1 MPISVTPAS
10 PAIGA
15 VVDGLDLS
23 RALDDRAK
31 AVLQDAFYKHCM
43 VLIRGQNLTQ
53 DQLVAATTWLG
64 TISKRN
70 RPDAI
75 RREDNPYISK
85 VSNIRE
91 NGELIGSLP
100 DGEMFFHFDA
110 AYVERPQRATFLYSV
125 EVPSVGG
132 NTLFANMYKA
142 YDNVPASLKARLEGK
157 TALQVYDYTTIEKP
171 DIANR
176 LSELKHFSHPVFITH
191 PVTKRKALYISRLMT
206 ARINEMEESESNEIL
221 EELYA
226 YAEDPQIQY
235 EHVWRQGDFIA
246 WDNLCSSHA
255 RTDFSA
261 AERRLLLRG
270 VMEGNHRPTA

>member
-1 MPISVTPAS
+1 MPVSVTPAS

-15 VVDGLDLS
+15 VIEGVDLS
-23 RALDDRAK
+23 RELDSVTK
-31 AVLQDAFYKHCM
+31 AALQDAFYQHCM
-43 VLIRGQNLTQ
+43 VVVRGQNLTQ

-100 DGEMFFHFDA
+100 DGEMYFHFDA
-110 AYVERPQRATFLYSV
+110 AYVEKPQRATFLYSV

-132 NTLFANMYKA
+132 NTLFANMYTA
-142 YDNVPASLKARLEGK
+142 YENVPSALKKRLEGK
-157 TALQVYDYTTIEKP
+157 TALQVYDYTTVDKP
-171 DIANR
+171 DIATR
-176 LSELKHFSHPVFITH
+176 LDQLKHFSHPVFITH
-191 PVTKRKALYISRLMT
+191 PVTKRKALYVSRLMT
-206 ARINEMEESESNEIL
+206 ARINGLDEQESNEVL
-221 EELYA
+221 EELYS
-226 YAEDPQIQY
+226 YAEDPKIQY
-235 EHVWRQGDFIA
+235 EHVWRRGDFIA

-270 VMEGNHRPTA
+270 VMEGNYRPAA

>member
-1 MPISVTPAS
+1 MPISVTAAS

-15 VVDGLDLS
+15 VIDGVDLRQALS
-23 RALDDRAK
+23 DQTKDALR
-31 AVLQDAFYKHCM
+31 DAFHRHCM
-43 VLIRGQNLTQ
+43 VLIRGQDLTQ

-75 RREDNPYISK
+75 RREDNPFISK

-100 DGEMFFHFDA
+100 DGEMYFHFDA
-110 AYVERPQRATFLYSV
+110 AYVEKPQRATFLYSV

-132 NTLFANMYKA
+132 NTLFANMYAA
-142 YDNVPASLKARLEGK
+142 YDNVPSALKTKLEGK
-157 TALQVYDYTTIEKP
+157 TALQVYDYTTVEKP
-171 DIANR
+171 DIKTR
-176 LSELKHFSHPVFITH
+176 LAELKHFSHPVFITH
-191 PVTKRKALYISRLMT
+191 PVTKKKALYVSRLMT
-206 ARINEMEESESNEIL
+206 ARINGFEEDESNDIL
-221 EELYA
+221 EELYTC
-226 YAEDPQIQY
+226 AEDPGIQY
-235 EHVWRQGDFIA
+235 EHVWRKGDFIA

-270 VMEGNHRPTA
+270 VMEGNYRPAA

>member
-1 MPISVTPAS
+1 MAITVTPAS

-15 VVDGLDLS
+15 LVSGLDL
-23 RALDDRAK
+23 RCELDQATTTTLK
-31 AVLQDAFYKHCM
+31 QAFHNHCM
-43 VLIRGQNLTQ
+43 VVIRNQALTQ
-53 DQLVAATTWLG
+53 EQLPAASSWLG
-64 TISKRN
+64 TVSKRN

-100 DGEMFFHFDA
+100 DGEMYFHFDA
-110 AYVERPQRATFLYSV
+110 AYVEKPQRATFLYSV

-132 NTLFANMYKA
+132 NTVFANMYAA
-142 YDNVPASLKARLEGK
+142 YDRVPAALKAKLEGK
-157 TALQVYDYTTIEKP
+157 TALQVYDYTTIDRP
-171 DIANR
+171 DVSHG
-176 LSELKHFSHPVFITH
+176 LSELKPHSHPVFIRH
-191 PVTKRKALYISRLMT
+191 PVTKRKALYVSRLMT
-206 ARINEMEESESNEIL
+206 ARINEMDSAQSADVL
-221 EELYA
+221 ERLYA
-226 YAEDPQIQY
+226 CAEDPAIRY
-235 EHVWRQGDFIA
+235 EHVWRPGDYIA

-270 VMEGNHRPTA
+270 VIEGDYRPVA